1 MARLSKIDWIQA
13 GFRALT
19 LGGLQALNVEKIAV
33 DLGVSKGSFYWHFK
47 NLGMYKSEMIEHWVS
62 MGTSRLITH
71 VTSEHSDPTD
81 RLKQLIGEIADTEF
95 SKYGGQQAESAIR
108 NWAKFDP
115 EVGRSV
121 HKVDQLRLE
130 FLEQQFNEAGQVN
143 PKQSARILYAA
154 LIGLENMAQ
163 NTPSKL
169 KQDLNYL
176 LDALLMTGNNKA
188 S

>member
-1 MARLSKIDWIQA
+1 MARLSKTDWISA

-19 LGGLQALNVEKIAV
+19 LAGPQALNIEKIAV

-47 NLGMYKSEMIEHWVS
+47 SLGMYKSAMIDHWVS
-62 MGTSRLITH
+62 MGTNRLIAH

-81 RLKQLIGEIADTEF
+81 RLKQLIAEIADTEF

-130 FLEQQFNEAGQVN
+130 FLEQQFNETGQIN

-154 LIGLENMAQ
+154 LSGLENMAE

-169 KQDLNYL
+169 KQDLGYL
-176 LDALLMTGNNKA
+176 LDALLLAANNKA
-188 S
+188 I